1 MRRSDV
7 SRSADSQSIAVTA
20 PPEVSDGHL
29 SVSFRETAASP
40 GGLIAYALALVVA
53 AGAAI
58 VVAAAAYPVL
68 PSIAITEAGP
78 SAGAA
83 VTLGVAFWVVFGF
96 VGSVRPRAW
105 GGVAVITFHMPF
117 VIAGTILG
125 GPLVGALMGVISLT
139 ELRELRRAPWYGVL
153 ANHAICVIAAVIAGI
168 GGLAVDALI
177 EHGPPAGEAAH
188 LLVVGAV
195 VSVLFVAVNLLL
207 VLPVIVFRTGSEFG
221 SVVRRSTST
230 LRVTLA
236 AEVSLGWLMA
246 VTYLTVAWWAPL
258 VCVLVILAVWDAHD
272 RREALR
278 RDPMTG
284 LLNSAGVQPYLESA
298 FDEARRLGRR
308 HALLF
313 IDLDKFGR
321 LNKDHGEDVA
331 DDLLRA
337 VALRIA
343 NAVRG
348 TDAVGRQHR
357 AGDEFIV
364 LLRDLPDGG
373 TAVALGWRLHA
384 AIRRPVRVRGATLQV
399 SVGASIGV
407 AVLLPRTVASLD
419 AVKRLADARMQQVK
433 RAGGGVLGP
442 PDERS
447 A

>member
-7 SRSADSQSIAVTA
+7 RPEVDSGSLAVTT
-20 PPEVSDGHL
+20 PPKLAEDHL
-29 SVSFRETAASP
+29 PISFRETAASP

-58 VVAAAAYPVL
+58 LVAGLAYPVL
-68 PSIAITEAGP
+68 PTIAIGATGLS
-78 SAGAA
+78 SAAA
-83 VTLGVAFWVVFGF
+83 VTLGVGFWVIFGF
-96 VGSVRPRAW
+96 VGSVRPRAF

-153 ANHAICVIAAVIAGI
+153 ANHAICVVAAVVAGL
-168 GGLAVDALI
+168 GGLAVDELI
-177 EHGPPAGEAAH
+177 APQLPAGEAVH

-207 VLPVIVFRTGSEFG
+207 VFPVIAFRTGSEFG
-221 SVVRRSTST
+221 SVVRRSTSA
-230 LRVTLA
+230 LRVTLV

-246 VTYLTVAWWAPL
+246 VTYLAVAWWAPL
-258 VCVLVILAVWDAHD
+258 ICVLVILAVWDAHD

-284 LLNSAGVQPYLESA
+284 LLNVAGVQPYLEA
-298 FDEARRLGRR
+298 ALDEARRLGRR

-343 NAVRG
+343 SAVRS

-357 AGDEFIV
+357 AGDEFLV

-373 TAVALGWRLHA
+373 AAVTLGWRLHA
-384 AIRRPVRVRGATLQV
+384 AIRRPVRVRGATLEV
-399 SVGASIGV
+399 SVGSSIGI
-407 AVLLPRTVASLD
+407 AVLLPRTTESLD
-419 AVKRLADARMQQVK
+419 ALKRLADARMQQVK

-442 PDERS
+442 PDEGS